1 MKLFIF
7 DFDGTITTEDT
18 TDLIL
23 KIPNEEQIWKIEE
36 EWKLGRITSY
46 ECMKAQA
53 RFLKGITK
61 KRIHKHLKQRSQ
73 LDPSF
78 HKLVHMLKEMDFR
91 PIIVSEGYDL
101 SIRFHKAQ
109 EHIKDIHCSNLLVE
123 DGTLTG
129 ELRVQNEK
137 RWHYNSNCIGCC
149 ICKVDFLHQLKRRS
163 NITRSYAV
171 GDGRSDECLFQHVDV
186 SFSLNSRIDASYQV
200 SDLSEVMEILD
211 GSDVYRKMGWQ

>member
-7 DFDGTITTEDT
+7 DFDGTITMEDT

-23 KIPNEEQIWKIEE
+23 EIPNEEQIWKIEK
-36 EWKLGRITSY
+36 EWKQGKITSY

-61 KRIHKHLKQRSQ
+61 KRIQQHLEQHSQ

-78 HKLVHMLKEMDFR
+78 HKLVHTLKEMDFH

-101 SIRFHKAQ
+101 SIRFHKVQ
-109 EHIKDIHCSNLLVE
+109 EHIKDISCSNLLVE

-137 RWHYNSNCIGCC
+137 RWQYNSNCIGCC
-149 ICKVDFLHQLKRRS
+149 ICKVDLLHQSIKS
-163 NITRSYAV
+163 ANITKSYAV
-171 GDGRSDECLFQHVDV
+171 GDGRSDECLFQYVDV
-186 SFSLNSRIDASYQV
+186 SFSLNQEIDATYQV
-200 SDLSEVMEILD
+200 SDLSEVLEILD
-211 GSDVYRKMGWQ
+211 GSDGYRKLR